1 MLIIFAKPRCFKSI
15 NRDILYVLPGL
26 KIVEVLEENIRLGF
40 AGRVLVL
47 SVHQDQGRS
56 SIMKDLKSVAMT
68 INYQII

>member
-1 MLIIFAKPRCFKSI
+1 M
-15 NRDILYVLPGL
+15 YVLPRL
-26 KIVEVLEENIRLGF
+26 KIVEVLEENIQLGF

-68 INYQII
+68 INYQIT